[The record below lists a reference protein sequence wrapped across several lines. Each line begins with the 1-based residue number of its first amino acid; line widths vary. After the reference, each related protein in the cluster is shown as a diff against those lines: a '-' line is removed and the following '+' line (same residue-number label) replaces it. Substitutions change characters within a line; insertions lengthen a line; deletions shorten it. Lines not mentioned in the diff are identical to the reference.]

1 MGIQFFKI
9 ESYEEYVRFLGE
21 NEMTFLFI
29 YAEWCKP
36 CGEFKPTLLKYME
49 ERPLPENIGF
59 GMIDYDVMKRDHEWF
74 QIFEKTHL
82 PAFYSHHLGV
92 YDKPII
98 SVDLIFIHP
107 FIENKL
113 YELTERS
120 KLKISDDF

>member
-1 MGIQFFKI
+1 MVKMEILK
-9 ESYEEYVRFLGE
+9 SYDEYKTYIGE

-36 CGEFKPTLLKYME
+36 CIEFKPTLLKYLE
-49 ERPLPENIGF
+49 ERGYPENIGI
-59 GMIDYDVMKRDHEWF
+59 GLIDYDEMKRDIEWF
-74 QIFEKTHL
+74 SIFEKTHL
-82 PAFYSHHLGV
+82 PAFYSHHLGN

-113 YELTERS
+113 YEICEKRR
-120 KLKISDDF
+120 LKITDDF